1 MGQTGKAT
9 RWATGAPPL
18 QDGRSRADAGRTSGH
33 AGSRLAAAPVASDRL
48 FTYDAFAGIIQTVS
62 RHHYTFRR
70 FDRPPEGGAEK
81 LVYLRHDVDISP
93 SAALRL
99 GRIEEAASV
108 QANFFFQINAETYNA
123 FAPETISIIEELRA
137 LGHCVGLHIDASLIK
152 PDEHAVSSTLEWFR
166 RCITDVDSV
175 VSFHRP
181 ADCVLLREYKR
192 FLNAYSAP
200 FFSPDR
206 YVSDSRRDPGFYA
219 KLQTCLAEGRTP
231 LQLVLHPIWWYPE
244 PDVAVLHR
252 MLRERRLLQLDRYL
266 KENFARVFGGL
277 IEDVVHPSAP

>member
-1 MGQTGKAT
+1 MAQTGKAT

-18 QDGRSRADAGRTSGH
+18 QGGRSNADAGRTGRHPGSPLAEASV
-33 AGSRLAAAPVASDRL
+33 AGDRL
-48 FTYDAFAGIIQTVS
+48 FTYDAFAGIIQTAS
-62 RHHYTFRR
+62 QHQYTFRR
-70 FDRPPEGGAEK
+70 FDRPPEGRAEK

-93 SAALRL
+93 SVALRL
-99 GRIEEAASV
+99 GRIEKAASV

-123 FAPETISIIEELRA
+123 FAPETVRIIEELRDF
-137 LGHCVGLHIDASLIK
+137 GHCVGLHMDASLIK
-152 PDEHAVSSTLEWFR
+152 PDEHSISSTLEWFR
-166 RCITDVDSV
+166 RCITHVDSV

-181 ADCVLLREYKR
+181 ANCVLLREYR
-192 FLNAYSAP
+192 GFLNAYSAP

-206 YVSDSRRDPGFYA
+206 YLSDSRRDPSFYP
-219 KLQTCLAEGRTP
+219 KLQACLAEGRTP

-252 MLRERRLLQLDRYL
+252 KLRERRLLQLDRYL

-277 IEDVVHPSAP
+277 IEDVVPPSAP